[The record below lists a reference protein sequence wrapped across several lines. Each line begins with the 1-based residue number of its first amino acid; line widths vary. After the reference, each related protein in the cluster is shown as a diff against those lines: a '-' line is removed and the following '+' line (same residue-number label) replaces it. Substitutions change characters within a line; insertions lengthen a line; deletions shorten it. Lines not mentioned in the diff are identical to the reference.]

1 MPVFGL
7 KLDRVWCEFVGQNI
21 FSGLD
26 ARGGYGHK
34 DFFFLK
40 STFFISGDPKIG
52 MGWWKRRNA
61 RRELQ
66 WSERTLFHLLQR

>member
-7 KLDRVWCEFVGQNI
+7 KIRVWWEFDGQNI

-34 DFFFLK
+34 DFFSDNLLFYFWRPQDGYGLVEK
-40 STFFISGDPKIG
+40 K
-52 MGWWKRRNA
+52 
-61 RRELQ
+61 
-66 WSERTLFHLLQR
+66 ERKT